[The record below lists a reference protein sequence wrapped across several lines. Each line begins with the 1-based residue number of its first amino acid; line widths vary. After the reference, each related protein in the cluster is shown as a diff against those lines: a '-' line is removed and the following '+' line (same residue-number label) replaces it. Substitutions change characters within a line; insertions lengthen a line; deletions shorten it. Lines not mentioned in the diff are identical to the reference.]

1 MMQRRAFI
9 TLLGSAAAWPIA
21 ATAQQADGRA
31 RTLLL
36 RILQLQ
42 ADNTAHTIAQF
53 IHEIE
58 SQIGWTTQLP
68 WSVGAMQQR
77 RFDALRLLRQVP
89 AVTVLALLD
98 ASGTEQLMVSRLAK
112 GDVGTKT
119 DRSQDTNF
127 AEAVAH
133 KVYFGPVYLFRE
145 SVPYM
150 TLALAG
156 TRRESGVSVAEVNLK
171 LVWDLI
177 WQLKVGEHGA
187 AYLLDAQDRVI
198 AHSAMFTF
206 DPQRARYDVDVTLFQ
221 RDLSG
226 LAQVQAAR
234 AAGSGPTEVRAAQ
247 DISGHDVLC
256 ASASVGAPDW
266 HVFVELPVAE
276 ADTAVP

>member
-1 MMQRRAFI
+1 
-9 TLLGSAAAWPIA
+9 
-21 ATAQQADGRA
+21 
-31 RTLLL
+31 
-36 RILQLQ
+36 
-42 ADNTAHTIAQF
+42 
-53 IHEIE
+53 
-58 SQIGWTTQLP
+58 
-68 WSVGAMQQR
+68 
-77 RFDALRLLRQVP
+77 
-89 AVTVLALLD
+89 
-98 ASGTEQLMVSRLAK
+98 VSRLAK
-112 GDVGTKT
+112 DEVGTKA
-119 DRSQDTNF
+119 DRSQDTKF
-127 AEAVAH
+127 AEAAAH
-133 KVYFGPVYLFRE
+133 KVYFGPVYLRRE
-145 SVPYM
+145 SVPYT

-177 WQLKVGEHGA
+177 SQLKVGEHGA

-198 AHSAMFTF
+198 AHSAMFTPPL
-206 DPQRARYDVDVTLFQ
+206 DPQRAPYDLDATLFQ

-276 ADTAVP
+276 ADTAIP